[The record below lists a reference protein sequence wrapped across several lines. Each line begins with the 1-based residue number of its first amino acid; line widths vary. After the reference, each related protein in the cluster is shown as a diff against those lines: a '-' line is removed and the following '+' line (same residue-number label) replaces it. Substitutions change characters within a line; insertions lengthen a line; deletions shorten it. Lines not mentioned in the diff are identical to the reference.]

1 MITTLSYLTTVEVFL
16 WCTQFLVSPLAH
28 TPGEVEWHF
37 KNNTATGA
45 CRGSG
50 WFLMI
55 SASIISAAVDNSV
68 TPLIFFPISYLV
80 ISEVVRLI
88 LMQYRYF

>member
-1 MITTLSYLTTVEVFL
+1 MVYTVFG
-16 WCTQFLVSPLAH
+16 FPLAH

-37 KNNTATGA
+37 KNSAATGA

-55 SASIISAAVDNSV
+55 SVSVISGAVENSV
-68 TPLIFFPISYLV
+68 TPLIFFPI
-80 ISEVVRLI
+80 
-88 LMQYRYF
+88 